1 MITKSGLWLIV
12 LGLLTGGCA
21 SKADEWIQILDHP
34 NATERARAAM
44 QLGEM
49 GDRRAVPALIQTL
62 KDREMPVRLAAVEA
76 LGKLGDQQA
85 VDSLIA
91 VVRDPNA
98 MVGLSAVE
106 SLGNIG
112 SEKAVETLLRIAQ
125 ERERPLCLGA
135 IRSLGTAG
143 GDRSIQ
149 ALTAALTDR
158 ARDVRWVTALTLAR
172 LKSQQAL
179 TSLIEALPQA
189 DRELRR
195 VMVWAL
201 NTIDPSWQTSVLA
214 EEAIN
219 RLIDGLKEE
228 QMPGHSRYRVVQVLS
243 EMDADW
249 RTRAGAKATMDLF
262 VAQLANGDLM
272 ARMQAVEALGQIGDA
287 RVVPS
292 LFKAL
297 KDQNMQ
303 VQYVA
308 INALGELRD
317 TRAVEPLVEALEHR
331 DPGIVSAAALA
342 LGELRDTRAVE
353 PLMTI
358 LSNTEHGVFRLG
370 AIQTLGVLKDPRA
383 IALLTEQLDDTSVQV
398 RRIATEALG
407 EIGDP
412 GAVDPLLKML
422 NDQSAEVRWA
432 AADALGSIG
441 DASVADTLISII
453 GKGRIWARRM
463 VRVLDPLDANW
474 REREATLRIE
484 TYFLEHIDHPEPEVQ
499 WRSAEALGEIATPR
513 ARQKLLQAMD
523 QKRTLIVAAAHAFFI
538 RNGMSEA
545 EPLLVQALNQYGTEE
560 MALTYLNADHP
571 VLARAAHIWARR
583 QGMILLSSPEPGNIR
598 WRSS

>member
-1 MITKSGLWLIV
+1 MITKSGLWLII
-12 LGLLTGGCA
+12 LGLLTAGCA
-21 SKADEWIQILDHP
+21 SKADDWIQYLNHP
-34 NATERARAAM
+34 NAADRARAAI
-44 QLGEM
+44 QIGEI

-62 KDREMPVRLAAVEA
+62 KDRDAQVRLAASEA
-76 LGKLGDQQA
+76 LGKLGDRQA

-91 VVRDPNA
+91 IVRDPNV
-98 MVGLSAVE
+98 MVGLTVVE
-106 SLGNIG
+106 ALGNIG

-125 ERERPLCLGA
+125 EREGPLSLGA
-135 IRSLGTAG
+135 IQSLGTAG
-143 GDRSIQ
+143 GDRSVQ
-149 ALTAALTDR
+149 ALTTALTDR
-158 ARDVRWVTALTLAR
+158 ARDVRWVAALTLAHT
-172 LKSQQAL
+172 KSQQAL
-179 TSLIEALPQA
+179 APLIEALPQA

-201 NTIDPSWQTSVLA
+201 NTIDPSWQTSAPA

-219 RLIDGLKEE
+219 RLIDGLKAPN
-228 QMPGHSRYRVVQVLS
+228 QSRYQVVQVLS
-243 EMDADW
+243 EMDAEW
-249 RTRAGAKATMDLF
+249 KTRAGTTMDFF
-262 VAQLANGDLM
+262 VAQLATGDLI
-272 ARMQAVEALGQIGDA
+272 ARMQAIEALGQVGDA

-292 LFKAL
+292 LLEAL
-297 KDQNMQ
+297 KDPNIQ
-303 VQYVA
+303 VQYIA
-308 INALGELRD
+308 IKALGELRD
-317 TRAVEPLVEALEHR
+317 KRAVEPLVEALEHR

-342 LGELRDTRAVE
+342 LGELRDKRAVE

-358 LSNTEHGVFRLG
+358 LSNTEQGVFRLG
-370 AIQTLGVLKDPRA
+370 TIQTLGVLKDPRA
-383 IALLTEQLDDTSVQV
+383 TALLTEQLDDTSVQV

-407 EIGDP
+407 EIGDR
-412 GAVDPLLKML
+412 GAIAPLLKTL

-441 DASVADTLISII
+441 DASVADSLISII

-463 VRVLDPLDANW
+463 VRVLDRLDTNW

-513 ARQKLLQAMD
+513 ARQKLLQATE

-538 RNGMSEA
+538 RNGISES
-545 EPLLVQALNQYGTEE
+545 EPLLVQALHQYGTEE

-571 VLARAAHIWARR
+571 VLAKAAHIWARR

-598 WRSS
+598 WNNN